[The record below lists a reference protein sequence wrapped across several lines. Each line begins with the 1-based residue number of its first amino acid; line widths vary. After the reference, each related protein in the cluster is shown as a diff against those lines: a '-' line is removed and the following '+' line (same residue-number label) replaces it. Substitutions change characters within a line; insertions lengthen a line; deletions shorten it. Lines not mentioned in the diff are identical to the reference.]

1 MGLQDR
7 PTCWGP
13 PAAQRLLLT
22 PSSSV
27 GDRAQI
33 CFPPVS
39 SCLAEF
45 RLGKRIY
52 MVILAPKVL
61 SSSSSIDSLGLNSR
75 VEPCGP
81 PCLRDWS
88 PSLVS
93 KKTSAKEGFL
103 KFPRL
108 WGHHIESSFFYPVV
122 VCSRDSLIWSV
133 DPKVGALRWKSV
145 QRQSCF
151 PDYLVEVPSENTLK
165 LFSDGWRHIILRDF
179 SV

>member
-1 MGLQDR
+1 MKLKGIKSGKKFPIHFVLLPEVREAAAASLQCGLVKAGQQGMR
-7 PTCWGP
+7 ASFPTMQWACRIGP

-61 SSSSSIDSLGLNSR
+61 SSSSSIDSLGLNCR

-108 WGHHIESSFFYPVV
+108 
-122 VCSRDSLIWSV
+122 
-133 DPKVGALRWKSV
+133 
-145 QRQSCF
+145 
-151 PDYLVEVPSENTLK
+151 
-165 LFSDGWRHIILRDF
+165 
-179 SV
+179 